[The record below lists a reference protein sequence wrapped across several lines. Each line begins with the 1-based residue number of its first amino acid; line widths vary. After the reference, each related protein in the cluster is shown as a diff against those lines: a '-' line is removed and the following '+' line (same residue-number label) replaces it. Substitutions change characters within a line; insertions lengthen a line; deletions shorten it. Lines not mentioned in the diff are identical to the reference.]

1 VAEEEIIS
9 IQMTYTMKSLFENP
23 TYQKVRNIFV
33 FLCLCAAVA
42 TNLCDY
48 IPDSVL
54 GSRILKLMTVMMLMP
69 KLVEDSYY

>member
-1 VAEEEIIS
+1 
-9 IQMTYTMKSLFENP
+9 MKSLFENP

-33 FLCLCAAVA
+33 FLCLGAAVA

-48 IPDSVL
+48 IPDTVL

-69 KLVEDSYY
+69 QLVEDSYYWWQKKKLSKT